1 MSIFTDSLN
10 KETAIWFD
18 YFAKGFRGLMPY
30 DKDIFLKKFLEEQ
43 EEARKI
49 AMLEEVAQEKIELN
63 EMNTTD
69 FIKAMQ
75 DEVENLAQE
84 NTQTNNQKNTN
95 DNTITNT
102 NATTNDKAQSIQN
115 INSNHAQESN
125 QQTQATMSQDEA
137 KAIIEKHQ
145 QNIAKA
151 FDKTTEHNLAQPT
164 ISYEDFKDNV
174 LYPQQKEF
182 IKNHREELLQAQVLS
197 IVDIGGEKVDVFDNT
212 IITPEE
218 KIKQMYE
225 NYLHSPNQSQWNADF
240 DIEEIKQKRTQ
251 DNDFLDTFRQEAQSC
266 ITPQDIQA
274 KSLADVKK
282 NLNPDTY
289 FADMTDWFRQK
300 QVQNANMPMSKE
312 IFKQEFFE
320 YCKNG
325 MSENEMKILLI
336 LDNKNPSK
344 LTKEHKEM
352 IKEGLK
358 LCTTN
363 NKLFDK
369 GLHTAIEASLVDR
382 EVKLTNNKV
391 LDFAQTLEKM
401 ADSKNPIDRKFLEG
415 GAAKNIIDKIKDK
428 EKTPNLRKEMAEK
441 MDNALD
447 KALQAHSK
455 KITIEQKEKLEAK
468 GQVFD
473 NAQNQTQDSMQKT
486 TQVDS
491 QTNTQQTQQGQ
502 QPQKAGGDTLDAQSN
517 NNATAPKSQQGQ
529 SNATTQTN
537 TQPTQTQSQTPPK
550 VSPKRSRG
558 R

>member
-30 DKDIFLKKFLEEQ
+30 DKDIFLKKFLDEQ

-49 AMLEEVAQEKIELN
+49 AMLEEIAQEKVELN
-63 EMNTTD
+63 EMNTTN

-75 DEVENLAQE
+75 EEVENLAQE
-84 NTQTNNQKNTN
+84 NTQTNTQANTN
-95 DNTITNT
+95 DDNTNT
-102 NATTNDKAQSIQN
+102 QSTKNDKAQSQN
-115 INSNHAQESN
+115 PNHTQESK

-137 KAIIEKHQ
+137 KAIIENHQ
-145 QNIAKA
+145 QDIAKD
-151 FDKTTEHNLAQPT
+151 FDEESQNQPT

-174 LYPQQKEF
+174 LYPQQKDF

-197 IVDIGGEKVDVFDNT
+197 VVDIGGEKVDVFDNT

-225 NYLHSPNQSQWNADF
+225 SYLHSPNQSQWNADF
-240 DIEEIKQKRTQ
+240 DMEEIKQKREQ
-251 DNDFLDTFRQEAQSC
+251 DNNFLNTFKQEAQSC

-312 IFKQEFFE
+312 VFKQEFFE

-336 LDNKNPSK
+336 LDNKDPSK

-363 NKLFDK
+363 NKLLDK

-391 LDFAQTLEKM
+391 LDFAQTLEKI

-415 GAAKNIIDKIKDK
+415 GAAQKIIDKIKDK

-441 MDNALD
+441 MDNALN
-447 KALQAHSK
+447 KALQSHSK
-455 KITIEQKEKLEAK
+455 KITIEQKETLEAK

-473 NAQNQTQDSMQKT
+473 NAQDTAQKT
-486 TQVDS
+486 TQTNS
-491 QTNTQQTQQGQ
+491 NTQPAQQ
-502 QPQKAGGDTLDAQSN
+502 
-517 NNATAPKSQQGQ
+517 
-529 SNATTQTN
+529 
-537 TQPTQTQSQTPPK
+537 TQPTQPTQPTQQSTKDTQTSTQSKTPPK
-550 VSPKRSRG
+550 ASQSRG
-558 R
+558 RGR

>member
-1 MSIFTDSLN
+1 MSVFTDSLN

-69 FIKAMQ
+69 FIKTMQ
-75 DEVENLAQE
+75 EEVENLAQE
-84 NTQTNNQKNTN
+84 NTQTNNQENANNT
-95 DNTITNT
+95 TTNT
-102 NATTNDKAQSIQN
+102 NATTNDKAQSAQN
-115 INSNHAQESN
+115 INSNHTQESN

-151 FDKTTEHNLAQPT
+151 FDKATEHNLEQPT

-197 IVDIGGEKVDVFDNT
+197 VVDIGGEKVDVFDNT

-218 KIKQMYE
+218 KIRQMYE
-225 NYLHSPNQSQWNADF
+225 NYLHSPNQAQWNADF
-240 DIEEIKQKRTQ
+240 DIDEIKQKRTQ

-274 KSLADVKK
+274 KSLADVKR

-363 NKLFDK
+363 NKLLDK

-468 GQVFD
+468 EQVFD
-473 NAQNQTQDSMQKT
+473 NMQE
-486 TQVDS
+486 S
-491 QTNTQQTQQGQ
+491 TQQTQQVQ
-502 QPQKAGGDTLDAQSN
+502 QPQKEGGDTLDAQSN
-517 NNATAPKSQQGQ
+517 NNAAAPKSQQGQ
-529 SNATTQTN
+529 SNATAQPN
-537 TQPTQTQSQTPPK
+537 TQPTQAQSQTSPK
-550 VSPKRSRG
+550 ASPKRSRG

>member
-18 YFAKGFRGLMPY
+18 YFSKGFRGLMPY

-75 DEVENLAQE
+75 EEVENLAQE
-84 NTQTNNQKNTN
+84 NTQTNNQENTN
-95 DNTITNT
+95 DTTINT
-102 NATTNDKAQSIQN
+102 NANTNDKAQSTQN
-115 INSNHAQESN
+115 INSNHAQESK

-151 FDKTTEHNLAQPT
+151 FDKATEHNLAQPT
-164 ISYEDFKDNV
+164 ISYDDFKDNV

-197 IVDIGGEKVDVFDNT
+197 VVDIGGEKVDVFDNT

-225 NYLHSPNQSQWNADF
+225 NYLHSPNQAQWNADF
-240 DIEEIKQKRTQ
+240 DMEEIKQKRTQ

-274 KSLADVKK
+274 KSLADVKR

-363 NKLFDK
+363 NKLLDK
-369 GLHTAIEASLVDR
+369 GLHTAIEASLIDR

-455 KITIEQKEKLEAK
+455 KITIEQKEKLETK

-473 NAQNQTQDSMQKT
+473 NTQESTQKT
-486 TQVDS
+486 
-491 QTNTQQTQQGQ
+491 QQAQ
-502 QPQKAGGDTLDAQSN
+502 QPQKEGGDTLGAQSN
-517 NNATAPKSQQGQ
+517 NNAATPKSQQGQ
-529 SNATTQTN
+529 SNATTQPN
-537 TQPTQTQSQTPPK
+537 TQPTQAQSQTPPK

>member
-1 MSIFTDSLN
+1 
-10 KETAIWFD
+10 
-18 YFAKGFRGLMPY
+18 
-30 DKDIFLKKFLEEQ
+30 
-43 EEARKI
+43 
-49 AMLEEVAQEKIELN
+49 
-63 EMNTTD
+63 
-69 FIKAMQ
+69 
-75 DEVENLAQE
+75 
-84 NTQTNNQKNTN
+84 
-95 DNTITNT
+95 
-102 NATTNDKAQSIQN
+102 
-115 INSNHAQESN
+115 
-125 QQTQATMSQDEA
+125 MSQDEA

-151 FDKTTEHNLAQPT
+151 FDKATEHNLEQPT

-182 IKNHREELLQAQVLS
+182 IKIHREELLQAQVLS
-197 IVDIGGEKVDVFDNT
+197 VVDIGGEKVDVFDNT

-225 NYLHSPNQSQWNADF
+225 NYLHSPNQAQWNADF
-240 DIEEIKQKRTQ
+240 DIDEIKQKRTQ

-274 KSLADVKK
+274 KSLADVKR

-363 NKLFDK
+363 NKLLDK

-468 GQVFD
+468 GQTFD
-473 NAQNQTQDSMQKT
+473 NTQNQTQDSMQKT

-502 QPQKAGGDTLDAQSN
+502 QPQKEGGDTLGAQSN
-517 NNATAPKSQQGQ
+517 NNATTPKSQQGQ
-529 SNATTQTN
+529 SNATM
-537 TQPTQTQSQTPPK
+537 QPTQVQSQTPPK
-550 VSPKRSRG
+550 VSPKRSR
-558 R
+558 RR

>member
-75 DEVENLAQE
+75 EEVENLAQE
-84 NTQTNNQKNTN
+84 NTQTNNQENTN
-95 DNTITNT
+95 ATTNA
-102 NATTNDKAQSIQN
+102 NATTNDKAQSTQN
-115 INSNHAQESN
+115 INSNHTQESK
-125 QQTQATMSQDEA
+125 QQTQDAMSQDEA

-151 FDKTTEHNLAQPT
+151 FDKSTEHNLEQPT

-197 IVDIGGEKVDVFDNT
+197 VVDIGGEKVDVFDNT

-218 KIKQMYE
+218 KIQKMYE
-225 NYLHSPNQSQWNADF
+225 NYLNSPNQAQWNADF
-240 DIEEIKQKRTQ
+240 DMEEIKQKRTQ

-274 KSLADVKK
+274 KSLADVKR

-363 NKLFDK
+363 NKLLDK
-369 GLHTAIEASLVDR
+369 GLHTAIESSLVDR

-473 NAQNQTQDSMQKT
+473 NTQES
-486 TQVDS
+486 
-491 QTNTQQTQQGQ
+491 TQQAQK
-502 QPQKAGGDTLDAQSN
+502 PQKEGGDTLDAQSN
-517 NNATAPKSQQGQ
+517 NNTAAPKSQQGQ
-529 SNATTQTN
+529 SNATTQPN
-537 TQPTQTQSQTPPK
+537 TQPTQAQSQTPPK

>member
-1 MSIFTDSLN
+1 MSVFTDSLN

-69 FIKAMQ
+69 FIKTMQ
-75 DEVENLAQE
+75 EEVENLAQE
-84 NTQTNNQKNTN
+84 NTQTNNQENANNT
-95 DNTITNT
+95 TTNT
-102 NATTNDKAQSIQN
+102 NATTNDKAQSAQN
-115 INSNHAQESN
+115 INSNHTQESN

-151 FDKTTEHNLAQPT
+151 FDKATEHNLEQPT

-197 IVDIGGEKVDVFDNT
+197 VVDIGGEKVDVFDNT

-218 KIKQMYE
+218 KIRQMYE
-225 NYLHSPNQSQWNADF
+225 NYLHSPNQAQWNADF
-240 DIEEIKQKRTQ
+240 DIDEIKQKRTQ

-274 KSLADVKK
+274 KSLADVKR

-363 NKLFDK
+363 NKLLDK

-468 GQVFD
+468 EQVFD
-473 NAQNQTQDSMQKT
+473 NMQE
-486 TQVDS
+486 S
-491 QTNTQQTQQGQ
+491 TQQTQQVQ
-502 QPQKAGGDTLDAQSN
+502 QPQKEGGDTLDAQSN
-517 NNATAPKSQQGQ
+517 NNAAAPKSQQGQ
-529 SNATTQTN
+529 SNATAQPN
-537 TQPTQTQSQTPPK
+537 TQPTQAQSQTSPK
-550 VSPKRSRG
+550 ASSKRSRG